1 MPRAKGYTK
10 EDLAEVLDNPEWTE
24 DDFAHAR
31 SLEEVLPG
39 LARRIRDSKTTKAG
53 KQVVS
58 LELDADVIA
67 RFQAEGRDWRMRIN
81 KALRKA
87 VGL

>member
-24 DDFAHAR
+24 EDFAR
-31 SLEEVLPG
+31 GRRLEEVLPG
-39 LARRIRDSKTTKAG
+39 LARRIQESKTAKPG
-53 KQVVS
+53 KERVS
-58 LELDADVIA
+58 LELDRDVIA
-67 RFQAEGRDWRMRIN
+67 RFQAEGRDWRARIN
-81 KALRKA
+81 RTLRKA